1 MVVVIYFIYFSIFSL
16 LGWIFE
22 MAFRSI
28 KEERFVNSGCLF
40 GPFVPIY
47 GYTATTILLFDN
59 YFIVIPL
66 IFRIILFCLAPT
78 VFEYIGSYLLEKQFS
93 IHLWDYSHVK
103 HNLHGR
109 ICLFFSSIWA
119 VLIIFIYF
127 VIQPFLYK
135 FIINVKPQQLV
146 IISLVLLIYFSLDT
160 IITIKTFNKVKIVI
174 SMIKQQV
181 ISNNLQCVKYNGYKL
196 LNSLIRPILAFP
208 AISKIILKN
217 LYLNNFNSDKLIQQ
231 SEQDIE
237 YMSYISDIENNLT
250 FLQLKNF
257 HHHLNSIY
265 IHSKKVSYISYK
277 IGKMLNKYFKVNLIE
292 LARGSLLHDFFLY
305 EWRKEILPMG
315 KQHAFEHPKEA
326 YRNSSKYISNITEI
340 EKDIILKHM
349 WPLSLR
355 SPKYLETL
363 IVILVDKL
371 IASDEFFIEFVSKKP
386 RPVIMSPEKKT

>member
-1 MVVVIYFIYFSIFSL
+1 MIVVIYFIYFSIFSF

-22 MAFRSI
+22 MVFRSI

-66 IFRIILFCLAPT
+66 IFRITLFCLLPS

-93 IHLWDYSHVK
+93 IQLWDYSHLK
-103 HNLHGR
+103 FNLHGR

-119 VLIIFIYF
+119 ALIIFVYF

-135 FIINVKPQQLV
+135 FIMYIKPQKLA
-146 IISLVLLIYFSLDT
+146 IIFLVLLIYFSIDT

-174 SMIKQQV
+174 SMIKRQV
-181 ISNNLQCVKYNGYKL
+181 TSNNLQSAKYNGYKL
-196 LNSLIRPILAFP
+196 LNSLTRPILAFP

-217 LYLNNFNSDKLIQQ
+217 LYFNNFNSEKLIQQ
-231 SEQDIE
+231 SEKDIE
-237 YMSYISDIENNLT
+237 YMAYISDIQNNPA
-250 FLQLKNF
+250 FIKLKTF

-265 IHSKKVSYISYK
+265 IHSVKVSYLSYK
-277 IGKMLNKYFKVNLIE
+277 IGKALNNYFTVNLKD

-315 KQHAFEHPKEA
+315 KKHAFEHPKEA